1 MAMVICAIPYN
12 SFPARH
18 TNPRNVFHLMCRNLL
33 TIFALAAASAF
44 PQAQTSAPNTPPA
57 APVQTPHPPVG
68 VPPQAVQPVAPDVPV
83 ITVHGIC
90 PRDQRITPEK
100 SDSCSVV
107 LTRAQFENMVS
118 SMNMTNQ
125 PYTPP
130 ALRGFAT
137 GYATL
142 LALAEAGEKEGVDKD
157 PRFQELMEMTRIRA
171 LAESYRRSLQ
181 EKFGNP
187 PPEEIEQ
194 YYQQN
199 LSRFEQ
205 VRIERIQI
213 PKVNP
218 KRPQEKRP
226 EFEKKARQLATE
238 LRDRAAKGEDITS
251 LQVEA
256 YVSLGLAMQPPQ
268 TELPVSPRPTFP
280 ANVEQDLKALKPGE
294 VTKVEIEPSGFNIY
308 KLRGRTTLTL
318 DQAKPQIVREIS
330 QQKVDAALKS
340 ATSGVSPDLNE
351 QYFNPR
357 ATGGVQPPRQ
367 PARML
372 PPGAVQSNRPNATAP
387 GSGTPAPAAT
397 PSGPP

>member
-1 MAMVICAIPYN
+1 M
-12 SFPARH
+12 F
-18 TNPRNVFHLMCRNLL
+18 RNLLL
-33 TIFALAAASAF
+33 TIFALAAVPAF
-44 PQAQTSAPNTPPA
+44 LQAQAGTPNTQAA
-57 APVQTPHPPVG
+57 APIQTPHPPVIL
-68 VPPQAVQPVAPDVPV
+68 PPQATQPVAPDAPV
-83 ITVHGIC
+83 ITIHGIC
-90 PRDQRITPEK
+90 PKSDAATLEK
-100 SDSCSVV
+100 LDSCSLV
-107 LTRAQFENMVS
+107 LTRTQFESMVS

-130 ALRGFAT
+130 ALRGFAS

-157 PRFQELMEMTRIRA
+157 PRFQELMQMARTRA
-171 LAESYRRSLQ
+171 LAESYRRFLQ

-194 YYQQN
+194 YYQKN
-199 LSRFEQ
+199 LSKFEQ

-213 PKVNP
+213 PRVNP

-226 EFEKKARQLATE
+226 EFEKKAQQLATD
-238 LRDRAAKGEDITS
+238 LRERAAHGEDMT
-251 LQVEA
+251 A

-268 TELPVSPRPTFP
+268 TELPVSPRPTFL
-280 ANVEQDLKALKPGE
+280 ANVEQDIKALKPGE

-318 DQAKPQIVREIS
+318 DQAKIQIVREIS

-340 ATSGVSPDLNE
+340 ATSGVHPDLNE

-357 ATGGVQPPRQ
+357 VNGGVQPPRQ
-367 PARML
+367 PARIL
-372 PPGAVQSNRPNATAP
+372 PPGAVQSNRPNTTA
-387 GSGTPAPAAT
+387 APASTPLPVAT
-397 PSGPP
+397 PSNSPK

>member
-1 MAMVICAIPYN
+1 
-12 SFPARH
+12 
-18 TNPRNVFHLMCRNLL
+18 MCHPFNFFQSKSSKAEECFYPMFRNLL
-33 TIFALAAASAF
+33 TIFALAAAPAF
-44 PQAQTSAPNTPPA
+44 PQAQAGAPNSQAA
-57 APVQTPHPPVG
+57 APVQSPRSPG
-68 VPPQAVQPVAPDVPV
+68 VLPPQAVQPVPPDAPV
-83 ITVHGIC
+83 ITIHGIC
-90 PRDQRITPEK
+90 QKGNPAMLEK
-100 SDSCSVV
+100 SDSCSLV

-118 SMNMTNQ
+118 SMNMSNQ

-142 LALAEAGEKEGVDKD
+142 LSLAEAGEKEGVDKD
-157 PRFQELMEMTRIRA
+157 PRFQELMEMTRIRT

-187 PPEEIEQ
+187 PPQEIEQ

-199 LSRFEQ
+199 ISKFEQ

-218 KRPQEKRP
+218 KRPQERRL
-226 EFEKKARQLATE
+226 EFEQKARQLATE
-238 LRDRAAKGEDITS
+238 LRNRAAKGEDMTS

-268 TELPVSPRPTFP
+268 TELPVSPRPTFLP
-280 ANVEQDLKALKPGE
+280 NVEQDIKALKPGE

-308 KLRGRTTLTL
+308 KLRGRATLTL

-330 QQKVDAALKS
+330 QQKVDAALKA
-340 ATSGVSPDLNE
+340 ATSGVRPDLNE
-351 QYFNPR
+351 QYFSPR
-357 ATGGVQPPRQ
+357 ATGGAPPPRQ

-372 PPGAVQSNRPNATAP
+372 PPGAVQPNRPNSTAAP
-387 GSGTPAPAAT
+387 SGTPAPAAT
-397 PSGPP
+397 PSSSPK

>member
-1 MAMVICAIPYN
+1 MVICAIPYK
-12 SFPARH
+12 SFPSK
-18 TNPRNVFHLMCRNLL
+18 PRNVFHPMFRNLL
-33 TIFALAAASAF
+33 TICVLAAAPSFA
-44 PQAQTSAPNTPPA
+44 QAPSQQAPAQNA
-57 APVQTPHPPVG
+57 H
-68 VPPQAVQPVAPDVPV
+68 PPQAVQPVAPDAPV
-83 ITVHGIC
+83 VTIHGVC
-90 PRDQRITPEK
+90 GQGQASTPEK
-100 SDSCSVV
+100 SDSCSLV

-157 PRFQELMEMTRIRA
+157 PRFQEVMHMARTRA
-171 LAESYRRSLQ
+171 LAESYRRHLQ

-187 PPEEIEQ
+187 APEEIER

-199 LSRFEQ
+199 LSKFEQ

-218 KRPQEKRP
+218 KRPQEKRA
-226 EFEKKARQLATE
+226 EFEKKSREVATE
-238 LRDRAAKGEDITS
+238 LRDRAAKGEDMTS

-268 TELPVSPRPTFP
+268 TELPVSPRPTFLP
-280 ANVEQDLKALKPGE
+280 NVEQDIKALKQGE

-308 KLRGRTTLTL
+308 KLRGRATLTL

-330 QQKVDAALKS
+330 QQKMDAALQS
-340 ATSGVSPDLNE
+340 ATSGVRSDLNE
-351 QYFNPR
+351 QYFNPG
-357 ATGGVQPPRQ
+357 ATGGVQPRQ

-372 PPGAVQSNRPNATAP
+372 PPGAVQSNRPNATAAP
-387 GSGTPAPAAT
+387 SGTPLPAAA
-397 PSGPP
+397 PSSSPK

>member
-1 MAMVICAIPYN
+1 M
-12 SFPARH
+12 F
-18 TNPRNVFHLMCRNLL
+18 RNLL
-33 TIFALAAASAF
+33 TIFALAAAPALS
-44 PQAQTSAPNTPPA
+44 QAQAGAPNTQA
-57 APVQTPHPPVG
+57 APPVQTPHPSVALA
-68 VPPQAVQPVAPDVPV
+68 PQAAQPVAPDASV
-83 ITVHGIC
+83 ITIHGIC
-90 PRDQRITPEK
+90 QKGHPATLEK
-100 SDSCSVV
+100 SDSCSLV
-107 LTRAQFENMVS
+107 LTRAQFESMVS

-187 PPEEIEQ
+187 PAEEIEQ

-199 LSRFEQ
+199 LNKFEQ

-213 PKVNP
+213 PKGNP

-226 EFEKKARQLATE
+226 EFEQKARQLATE
-238 LRDRAAKGEDITS
+238 LRDRAAKGEDMTS

-268 TELPVSPRPTFP
+268 SALPVSPKPSFLP
-280 ANVEQDLKALKPGE
+280 NVDQDIKALKPGE

-308 KLRGRTTLTL
+308 KLRGRTTITL

-340 ATSGVSPDLNE
+340 ATGGVRPDLNE
-351 QYFNPR
+351 QYFSPR

-372 PPGAVQSNRPNATAP
+372 PPGAVQSNRPNPTAAP
-387 GSGTPAPAAT
+387 SGTPAPAAT
-397 PSGPP
+397 PSGPPK

>member
-1 MAMVICAIPYN
+1 M
-12 SFPARH
+12 F
-18 TNPRNVFHLMCRNLL
+18 RNLL
-33 TIFALAAASAF
+33 AICVLAAT
-44 PQAQTSAPNTPPA
+44 PLLAQVPAPAQNA
-57 APVQTPHPPVG
+57 H
-68 VPPQAVQPVAPDVPV
+68 PPQAFQLVAPDAPV
-83 ITVHGIC
+83 VTIHGIC
-90 PRDQRITPEK
+90 EQGQASTEK
-100 SDSCSVV
+100 SNSCTLV

-137 GYATL
+137 SYATL
-142 LALAEAGEKEGVDKD
+142 LALAEAGEKEDVDKD
-157 PRFQELMEMTRIRA
+157 PRFQELMQMARTRA
-171 LAESYRRSLQ
+171 LAESYRRHLQ

-199 LSRFEQ
+199 LSKFEQ

-218 KRPQEKRP
+218 KRPQEKRL
-226 EFEKKARQLATE
+226 EFEKKARQLATD
-238 LRDRAAKGEDITS
+238 LRERAAHGEDMTS

-268 TELPVSPRPTFP
+268 TALPVNPRPTFP
-280 ANVEQDLKALKPGE
+280 ANIEQDIKALKPGE
-294 VTKVEIEPSGFNIY
+294 VTKVEFESSGFNIY

-330 QQKVDAALKS
+330 QQKVDAALQS
-340 ATSGVSPDLNE
+340 ATSGVYPDLNE

-367 PARML
+367 PGRIL
-372 PPGAVQSNRPNATAP
+372 PPGAVQLNRPDGTPAP
-387 GSGTPAPAAT
+387 SGTPVPAAT
-397 PSGPP
+397 PSSSPGTPK

>member
-1 MAMVICAIPYN
+1 MVICAHPPQ
-12 SFPARH
+12 SFSKQVTPSQGMFF
-18 TNPRNVFHLMCRNLL
+18 NPMFRNLLL
-33 TIFALAAASAF
+33 TIFALAAAPALL
-44 PQAQTSAPNTPPA
+44 QAQAGTPNTQAA
-57 APVQTPHPPVG
+57 APVQPPHPPV
-68 VPPQAVQPVAPDVPV
+68 VPPQTVQPVAPDAPV
-83 ITVHGIC
+83 ITIHGIC
-90 PRDQRITPEK
+90 PKGDAATLEK
-100 SDSCSVV
+100 SDSCSLV

-130 ALRGFAT
+130 ALRGFAS

-157 PRFQELMEMTRIRA
+157 PRFQELMQMARTRA
-171 LAESYRRSLQ
+171 LAESYRRHLQ

-187 PPEEIEQ
+187 PQEEIEQ

-199 LSRFEQ
+199 LSKFEQ

-226 EFEKKARQLATE
+226 EFEKKARQLATD
-238 LRDRAAKGEDITS
+238 LRERAAHGEDMTS

-268 TELPVSPRPTFP
+268 TELPVSPRPTFLP
-280 ANVEQDLKALKPGE
+280 NIEQDIKALKQGE
-294 VTKVEIEPSGFNIY
+294 VTKVEIESSGFNIY

-330 QQKVDAALKS
+330 QQKVDAALQS
-340 ATSGVSPDLNE
+340 ATSGVRPDLNE

-357 ATGGVQPPRQ
+357 ATGGAQPPRQ

-372 PPGAVQSNRPNATAP
+372 PPGAGQANRPSTTTAP
-387 GSGTPAPAAT
+387 SGAPVPAAT
-397 PSGPP
+397 PSSSPK

>member
-1 MAMVICAIPYN
+1 M
-12 SFPARH
+12 
-18 TNPRNVFHLMCRNLL
+18 LRNLL
-33 TIFALAAASAF
+33 TIFALAAAPAF
-44 PQAQTSAPNTPPA
+44 LQAQAVAPNTQA
-57 APVQTPHPPVG
+57 APVQTPHSPV
-68 VPPQAVQPVAPDVPV
+68 VPPQAVQPVAPDAPV
-83 ITVHGIC
+83 VTIHGIC
-90 PRDQRITPEK
+90 QKGQPATLEK
-100 SDSCSVV
+100 SDSCSLV

-137 GYATL
+137 GYGTL

-157 PRFQELMEMTRIRA
+157 PRFQELMQMMRTRA
-171 LAESYRRSLQ
+171 LAESYRRFLQ
-181 EKFGNP
+181 EKYGNP
-187 PPEEIEQ
+187 PQEEIEQ
-194 YYQQN
+194 YYKQN
-199 LSRFEQ
+199 LGKFEQ
-205 VRIERIQI
+205 VKIERIQV
-213 PKVNP
+213 PRVNP

-226 EFEKKARQLATE
+226 EFEKRAREVATD
-238 LRDRAAKGEDITS
+238 LRDRAAHGEDMTS

-280 ANVEQDLKALKPGE
+280 PNVEQDIKALKPGE

-318 DQAKPQIVREIS
+318 DQAKAQIVREIS
-330 QQKVDAALKS
+330 QQKMDAALKS

-367 PARML
+367 PARAL
-372 PPGAVQSNRPNATAP
+372 PPGAVQSNHPKGTATP
-387 GSGTPAPAAT
+387 VPAAT
-397 PSGPP
+397 PSGSPK

>member
-1 MAMVICAIPYN
+1 M
-12 SFPARH
+12 F
-18 TNPRNVFHLMCRNLL
+18 RNLL
-33 TIFALAAASAF
+33 MICFLATAPAF
-44 PQAQTSAPNTPPA
+44 PQAQAVAPNTQAA
-57 APVQTPHPPVG
+57 APVQASHSPV
-68 VPPQAVQPVAPDVPV
+68 VLPQTVQPVAQDAPV
-83 ITVHGIC
+83 ITIHGIC
-90 PRDQRITPEK
+90 QKGQPATLEK
-100 SDSCSVV
+100 SDSCSLV
-107 LTRAQFENMVS
+107 LTRTQFENMVS

-137 GYATL
+137 DYATL
-142 LALAEAGEKEGVDKD
+142 LALAEVGEKEDVDKD
-157 PRFQELMEMTRIRA
+157 PRFQELMQMARVRA
-171 LAESYRRSLQ
+171 MAESYRRFLQ
-181 EKFGNP
+181 EKYGNP
-187 PPEEIEQ
+187 PQEEIEQ

-199 LSRFEQ
+199 LSKFEQ

-226 EFEKKARQLATE
+226 EFEKKARQLAAD
-238 LRDRAAKGEDITS
+238 LRERAAHNEDMTS

-268 TELPVSPRPTFP
+268 TELPITPRPTFLP
-280 ANVEQDLKALKPGE
+280 NIEQDIKALKPGE

-330 QQKVDAALKS
+330 QHKVDAALKS
-340 ATSGVSPDLNE
+340 ATSGVHPDLNE

-357 ATGGVQPPRQ
+357 VNGGVQPTRP
-367 PARML
+367 PARMI
-372 PPGAVQSNRPNATAP
+372 PPGAVHP
-387 GSGTPAPAAT
+387 
-397 PSGPP
+397 